1 MAKTREQKSKIVDT
15 LGQKLQGAKAIV
27 LADQTGLKVI
37 DSEKL
42 RRACKAEGVEFLSV
56 KKTLLKRG
64 LEDLKV
70 AGVENLSYDGSLIL
84 AIGADEVLPAKLVSE
99 FAKTHEQVQVR
110 GGVINGVVYDMVAV
124 KALASLP
131 SKNELLAKV
140 VGSLQAPVS
149 GFVNVLAGNLRG
161 LVTVLSAIKDQ
172 RV

>member
-1 MAKTREQKSKIVDT
+1 MAKTREQKNKIVDT
-15 LGQKLQGAKAIV
+15 LGQKLQSAKAIV
-27 LADQTGLKVI
+27 LADQTGLKVV

-70 AGVENLSYDGSLIL
+70 TDVEKLSYDGSLVL
-84 AIGADEVLPAKLVSE
+84 AIGADEVLPAKLLSE
-99 FAKTHEQVQVR
+99 FAKTHEQIQVR
-110 GGVINGVVYDMVAV
+110 GGVINGIVYDMFAV

-131 SKNELLAKV
+131 SKQELLAKV

-172 RV
+172 KV